1 MTFLLDTNV
10 VSEWVKPR
18 PDPRVVAWLA
28 EVDEDRVFI
37 SVVTLGELR
46 YGVERL
52 PSSTRKHRLDDWVR
66 HELPLRFE
74 GRVLTVDARV
84 ADAWGTIVARR
95 ERAGKR
101 IGAMDALIAATA
113 EAHELTLVT
122 RNTADFESA
131 VKMLFDPWT
140 G

>member
-18 PDPRVVAWLA
+18 PESRVVAWLA

-37 SVVTLGELR
+37 SVVTLGEIR

-52 PSSTRKHRLDDWVR
+52 PSSTRKRRLDDWVR

-84 ADAWGTIVARR
+84 ADAWGTIVAGQ
-95 ERAGKR
+95 ERGGKR

-122 RNTADFESA
+122 RNIAHFESA
-131 VKMLFDPWT
+131 VKMLFDPWI

>member
-10 VSEWVKPR
+10 VSEWVRPR
-18 PDPRVVAWLA
+18 PESRVVAWLA
-28 EVDEDRVFI
+28 DVDEDRVYI

-52 PSSTRKHRLDDWVR
+52 PFSTRKQRLDDWVR

-84 ADAWGTIVARR
+84 ADAWGMIVARR
-95 ERAGKR
+95 EKAGKR

-122 RNTADFESA
+122 RNTADFASA
-131 VKMLFDPWT
+131 VTTLFDPWAK
-140 G
+140 